1 MGSIHVGS
9 EKGNMTS
16 RERLRRTLEH
26 EAVDR
31 PPVDLGS
38 TPNTTI
44 SRIAY
49 ARLRRFL
56 GLPEES
62 VDVVDQGFQTVRVGE
77 DVLNRL
83 KIDTRPVFPDD
94 PARNHVEWVGEGVFV
109 DEWGIEFR
117 EARDQEGNVL
127 YYGITRHP
135 LSDIDSIDEIESY
148 RWPDSCNT
156 DAYQG
161 LKDKAKAL
169 RENTDF
175 GLVGHPGD
183 TSIFEVCWYLRG
195 MEGFFGDMLINKP
208 LAEALLEKVLEVQC
222 NRFERYLEEVGDSLD
237 VVAVG
242 DDLGTQSSLLISP
255 QLYREMIKPYHDRYF
270 QFIKSR
276 TPAKLKLH
284 SCGAIMPLLDDFI
297 EIGVDIMNP
306 VQVSAIGMDPA
317 ELKERFGDQLV
328 FWGGIDTQ
336 QTLSRGNTEDVRR
349 EVEARIEQL
358 GSDGGYVVSAVHNI
372 QADVPPKNI
381 VAMFETATDRAG
393 ID

>member
-1 MGSIHVGS
+1 
-9 EKGNMTS
+9 MTS

-297 EIGVDIMNP
+297 EIGVDIINP

>member
-1 MGSIHVGS
+1 
-9 EKGNMTS
+9 MTS

>member
-297 EIGVDIMNP
+297 EIGVDIINP